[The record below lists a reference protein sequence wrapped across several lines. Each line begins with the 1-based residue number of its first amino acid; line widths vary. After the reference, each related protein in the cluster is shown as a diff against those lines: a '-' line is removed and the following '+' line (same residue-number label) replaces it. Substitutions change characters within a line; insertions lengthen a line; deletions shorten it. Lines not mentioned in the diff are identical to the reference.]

1 MNVVKK
7 QGFFK
12 SLFSSTKVPEEYF
25 SPGNTTMDN
34 FLDEQS
40 RLLPYEKLF
49 DRSGYLC
56 GRCDTGQGIR

>member
-25 SPGNTTMDN
+25 SSGNTTMDN
-34 FLDEQS
+34 FREEQS
-40 RLLPYEKLF
+40 SRPKRDFPFISSNDPLSLDYHSTW
-49 DRSGYLC
+49 D
-56 GRCDTGQGIR
+56 